1 MPRRPGLRTVGD
13 RPGRPS
19 STAHSRRRGPHRPI
33 KSRGDPAPRPDE
45 GRTQVSTAGHDQGT
59 GRHKVV
65 IVGGGFGGVQAAKA
79 LEGADVDVTIVDR
92 TNHHLFQP
100 LLYQVATGILSPG
113 LIAPALRRVLK
124 KQRNVRTLL
133 AEVGDIDLENKI
145 VHAAAPD
152 GQHLD
157 LPYDSLVVAAGATHA
172 YFGHPEW
179 AEHAPGMKSIEDARL
194 LRSRILGAYELAEV
208 ATDPAEQQAWMTFV
222 VVGAGPTGVEL
233 AGQLSELAR
242 HVLPR
247 EYRAI
252 DTRKARIILLDAAP
266 AVLPPFAKKLQDYT
280 RKTLEEKGIE
290 VRLNTMATDIDADS
304 ITVKGPQGE
313 ERIFSR
319 TKVWAAGVQASPLAE
334 LLAKASGGEVDRAGR
349 LAVDP
354 DCSLP
359 GHRDVFA
366 VGDMVSTIDRLP
378 GVAQVA
384 MQQGTYVGKL
394 IKARAAGDD
403 TTPAPF
409 RYFDKGSM
417 ATIGAREAV
426 ADVRG
431 VKFTGWL
438 GYLMWCYVHVMFL
451 IGWGNRLGT
460 LFNWV
465 RSLRYA
471 RYRGHRL
478 ISVTASYDK
487 SEDVHGEVPQ
497 EKVEHRPS
505 LDPRTAPGTPAP
517 PEGKPAASA

>member
-1 MPRRPGLRTVGD
+1 MTENHDRR
-13 RPGRPS
+13 
-19 STAHSRRRGPHRPI
+19 
-33 KSRGDPAPRPDE
+33 
-45 GRTQVSTAGHDQGT
+45 Q
-59 GRHKVV
+59 GRHRVV

-79 LEGADVDVTIVDR
+79 LKDADVDVTVVDR

-124 KQRNVRTLL
+124 KQRNARTLL
-133 AEVGDIDLENKI
+133 AEVGEIDLEDKL
-145 VHAAAPD
+145 VHASAPD
-152 GQHLD
+152 GQHVT
-157 LPYDSLVVAAGATHA
+157 LPYDTLIVAGGATHA

-179 AEHAPGMKSIEDARL
+179 ADHAPGMKTIEDARL

-208 ATDPAEQQAWMTFV
+208 ADDPAERQAYLTFV

-233 AGQLSELAR
+233 AGQLSELAL
-242 HVLPR
+242 HVLPE
-247 EYRAI
+247 EYRSI
-252 DTRKARIILLDAAP
+252 DTRQAKIILLDGAP
-266 AVLPPFAKKLQDYT
+266 AVLPPFARRLQRYT
-280 RKTLEEKGIE
+280 KKTLEGKGVEI
-290 VRLNTMATDIDADS
+290 RLNTMATHIDADS
-304 ITVKGPQGE
+304 ITVKGPDGE
-313 ERIFSR
+313 ERIVAR

-334 LLAKASGGEVDRAGR
+334 MLAKATGTEVDRAGR

-359 GHRDVFA
+359 GRRDVYA
-366 VGDMVSTIDRLP
+366 VGDMVSTIDQLP

-394 IKARAAGDD
+394 VAARAAGDD

-431 VKFTGWL
+431 LKFTGL
-438 GYLMWCYVHVMFL
+438 IGYLMWCYVHVMFL

-471 RYRGHRL
+471 RFRGHRL
-478 ISVTASYDK
+478 ISVTASYD
-487 SEDVHGEVPQ
+487 EDVADEHHNLHEYA
-497 EKVEHRPS
+497 EHRRD
-505 LDPRTAPGTPAP
+505 LDPRTRPADGHDAP
-517 PEGKPAASA
+517 PRQERSAAS

>member
-1 MPRRPGLRTVGD
+1 MTEHDD
-13 RPGRPS
+13 R
-19 STAHSRRRGPHRPI
+19 
-33 KSRGDPAPRPDE
+33 
-45 GRTQVSTAGHDQGT
+45 Q

-79 LEGADVDVTIVDR
+79 LRKADVDVTVVDR

-124 KQRNVRTLL
+124 SQRNARTLL
-133 AEVGDIDLENKI
+133 AEVGEIDLERK
-145 VHAAAPD
+145 VVSASAPD
-152 GQHLD
+152 GQHVT
-157 LPYDSLVVAAGATHA
+157 LPYDTLIVAGGATHA

-179 AEHAPGMKSIEDARL
+179 ADHAPGMKTIEDARL

-208 ATDPAEQQAWMTFV
+208 AEDPAEQEAYTTFV

-233 AGQLSELAR
+233 AGQLSELAQ
-242 HVLPR
+242 HVLPK
-247 EYRAI
+247 EYRTI
-252 DTRKARIILLDAAP
+252 DTRQARIILLDGAP
-266 AVLPPFAKKLQDYT
+266 SVLPPFATKLQRYT
-280 RKTLEEKGIE
+280 QKILESKGVEI
-290 VRLNTMATDIDADS
+290 RLNTMATDIDADS

-313 ERIFSR
+313 ERIVAR
-319 TKVWAAGVQASPLAE
+319 TKIWAAGVQASPLAE
-334 LLAKASGGEVDRAGR
+334 MIAKGTGAEVDQAGR

-359 GHRDVFA
+359 GRRDVYA
-366 VGDMVSTIDRLP
+366 IGDMVSTIDHLP

-394 IKARAAGDD
+394 VAARAAGDD
-403 TTPAPF
+403 TTPGPF
-409 RYFDKGSM
+409 KYFDKGTL

-431 VKFTGWL
+431 LKVTGFL
-438 GYLMWCYVHVMFL
+438 GYLIWCYVHVAFL

-471 RYRGHRL
+471 RFRGHRL
-478 ISVTASYDK
+478 ISVTASYDADAPDQHHNLH
-487 SEDVHGEVPQ
+487 ETA
-497 EKVEHRPS
+497 EHRGDV
-505 LDPRTAPGTPAP
+505 DPRRRPEDGRDSP
-517 PEGKPAASA
+517 PRPEHTAAS

>member
-1 MPRRPGLRTVGD
+1 M
-13 RPGRPS
+13 
-19 STAHSRRRGPHRPI
+19 
-33 KSRGDPAPRPDE
+33 
-45 GRTQVSTAGHDQGT
+45 STAGRDERQ

-79 LEGADVDVTIVDR
+79 LKGADVDVTVVDR

-124 KQRNVRTLL
+124 KQRNIRTLL
-133 AEVGDIDLENKI
+133 AEVGDIDLEAK
-145 VHAAAPD
+145 VVQAAAPD
-152 GQHLD
+152 GQHIE
-157 LPYDSLVVAAGATHA
+157 LPYDTLVVAAGATHA

-179 AEHAPGMKSIEDARL
+179 AEHAPGMKTIEDARL

-208 ATDPAEQQAWMTFV
+208 SDDPAEQQAYMTFV

-247 EYRAI
+247 EYRKI
-252 DTRKARIILLDAAP
+252 DTRQARIILLDGAP
-266 AVLPPFAKKLQDYT
+266 AVLPPFAEKLQRYT
-280 RKTLEEKGIE
+280 KKTLEEKGVEI
-290 VRLNTMATDIDADS
+290 RLNTMATDMDADS
-304 ITVKGPQGE
+304 ITVRGPGGE
-313 ERIFSR
+313 DRIVSR
-319 TKVWAAGVQASPLAE
+319 TKVWAAGVQASPLGEMLAE
-334 LLAKASGGEVDRAGR
+334 ASGAEVDRAGR
-349 LAVDP
+349 LPVDP

-359 GHRDVFA
+359 GHDDVFA

-394 IKARAAGDD
+394 IAARAKGDD

-409 RYFDKGSM
+409 KYFDKGSM

-426 ADVRG
+426 ADVQG

-438 GYLMWCYVHVMFL
+438 GYLMWCYIHVMFL
-451 IGWGNRLGT
+451 IGWGNRFGT
-460 LFNWV
+460 LYNWV
-465 RSLRYA
+465 RSLKYA
-471 RYRGHRL
+471 RFRGHRL
-478 ISVTASYDK
+478 ISVTASYDPA
-487 SEDVHGEVPQ
+487 EQRDHPARPRPEHQ
-497 EKVEHRPS
+497 E
-505 LDPRTAPGTPAP
+505 AATPLP
-517 PEGKPAASA
+517 TSQAAS

>member
-1 MPRRPGLRTVGD
+1 M
-13 RPGRPS
+13 S
-19 STAHSRRRGPHRPI
+19 
-33 KSRGDPAPRPDE
+33 E
-45 GRTQVSTAGHDQGT
+45 Q

-79 LEGADVDVTIVDR
+79 LRKADVDVTVVDR

-124 KQRNVRTLL
+124 NQRNVRTLL
-133 AEVGDIDLENKI
+133 AEVGRIDLEQKV

-152 GQHLD
+152 GQQVT
-157 LPYDSLVVAAGATHA
+157 LPYDTLIVAGGATHA

-179 AEHAPGMKSIEDARL
+179 AEHAPGMKTIEDARL
-194 LRSRILGAYELAEV
+194 LRSRVLGAYELAEV
-208 ATDPAEQQAWMTFV
+208 AQDPEEQKAYMTFV

-242 HVLPR
+242 YVLPR

-252 DTRKARIILLDAAP
+252 DTRQARIILLDAAP
-266 AVLPPFAKKLQDYT
+266 TVLPPFAKKLQRYT
-280 RKTLEEKGIE
+280 LKVLSDKGVE
-290 VRLNTMATDIDADS
+290 VRTDTMATEMDADS
-304 ITVKGPQGE
+304 ITVKGPRGE
-313 ERIFSR
+313 ERIVAR
-319 TKVWAAGVQASPLAE
+319 TKVWAAGVQASPLARM
-334 LLAKASGGEVDRAGR
+334 LAEATGTEVDKAGR

-359 GHRDVFA
+359 GRRDVYA
-366 VGDMVSTIDRLP
+366 IGDMVSTIDHLP

-384 MQQGTYVGKL
+384 MQQGVYVGKL
-394 IKARAAGDD
+394 VAARARGDE

-409 RYFDKGSM
+409 RYFDKGQL

-426 ADVRG
+426 ADVKG
-431 VKFTGWL
+431 IKITGIL
-438 GYLMWCYVHVMFL
+438 GYLIWCYVHVAFL

-460 LFNWV
+460 LFNWL

-471 RYRGHRL
+471 RFRGHRL
-478 ISVTASYDK
+478 ISVTASYD
-487 SEDVHGEVPQ
+487 EDTTSGHGNRHESSD
-497 EKVEHRPS
+497 HRDE
-505 LDPRTAPGTPAP
+505 LDAGTPP
-517 PEGKPAASA
+517 GNGRPGELSERSRAAS

>member
-1 MPRRPGLRTVGD
+1 MERADDVTENDDRRQ
-13 RPGRPS
+13 
-19 STAHSRRRGPHRPI
+19 SRHR
-33 KSRGDPAPRPDE
+33 
-45 GRTQVSTAGHDQGT
+45 
-59 GRHKVV
+59 VV

-79 LEGADVDVTIVDR
+79 LRHADVDVTVVDR

-124 KQRNVRTLL
+124 KQRNARTLL

-145 VHAAAPD
+145 VHASAPD
-152 GQHLD
+152 GQHVA
-157 LPYDSLVVAAGATHA
+157 LPYDTLIVAGGATHA

-179 AEHAPGMKSIEDARL
+179 AEHAPGMKTIEDARL

-208 ATDPAEQQAWMTFV
+208 ATDPAEQRAYMTFV
-222 VVGAGPTGVEL
+222 VVGAGPTGVEV
-233 AGQLSELAR
+233 AGQLSELAH
-242 HVLPR
+242 HVLPK
-247 EYRAI
+247 EYRTI
-252 DTRKARIILLDAAP
+252 DTRQARIILLDGAP
-266 AVLPPFAKKLQDYT
+266 AVLPPFAARLQRYT
-280 RKTLEEKGIE
+280 KRTLEKKGVEI
-290 VRLNTMATDIDADS
+290 RLDTMATDMDADS

-313 ERIFSR
+313 ERIVAR

-334 LLAKASGGEVDRAGR
+334 TLAKATGTEVDGAGR

-359 GHRDVFA
+359 GRRDVYA
-366 VGDMVSTIDRLP
+366 IGDMVSTIDHLP

-394 IKARAAGDD
+394 VAARAAGDD

-431 VKFTGWL
+431 LKFTGIL
-438 GYLMWCYVHVMFL
+438 GYLLWCYVHVMFL

-471 RYRGHRL
+471 RFRGHRL
-478 ISVTASYDK
+478 ISVTASYD
-487 SEDVHGEVPQ
+487 EDVTDEHHNLHEPA
-497 EKVEHRPS
+497 EHRS
-505 LDPRTAPGTPAP
+505 HVDPRARPADGRDRP
-517 PEGKPAASA
+517 SQQERSAAS

>member
-1 MPRRPGLRTVGD
+1 M
-13 RPGRPS
+13 
-19 STAHSRRRGPHRPI
+19 STAEH
-33 KSRGDPAPRPDE
+33 DE
-45 GRTQVSTAGHDQGT
+45 RQ

-79 LEGADVDVTIVDR
+79 LKGADVDVTIVDR

-133 AEVGDIDLENKI
+133 AEVGDIDLEAKV

-152 GQHLD
+152 GQRIT
-157 LPYDSLVVAAGATHA
+157 LPYDTLVVAAGATHA

-208 ATDPAEQQAWMTFV
+208 ATTEEEKQAWMTFV

-233 AGQLSELAR
+233 AGQLAELAQY
-242 HVLPR
+242 VLPR
-247 EYRAI
+247 EYRSI
-252 DTRKARIILLDAAP
+252 DTRSARIILLDAAP

-280 RKTLEEKGIE
+280 RKTLEKKGIE
-290 VRLNTMATDIDADS
+290 VRLNTMATDMDADS
-304 ITVKGPQGE
+304 ITVKGPNGE
-313 ERIFSR
+313 ERIVAR

-359 GHRDVFA
+359 GRSDVFA
-366 VGDMVSTIDRLP
+366 IGDMVSTIDRLP

-394 IKARAAGDD
+394 IKARAKGDD

-431 VKFTGWL
+431 IKLTGWI
-438 GYLMWCYVHVMFL
+438 GYFIWCYVHVMFL
-451 IGWGNRLGT
+451 IGWGNRFGT
-460 LFNWV
+460 LYNWL

-487 SEDVHGEVPQ
+487 AVDP
-497 EKVEHRPS
+497 EKPLGAGTDERAE
-505 LDPRTAPGTPAP
+505 LDPRVSPGSPPAP
-517 PEGKPAASA
+517 DERPAATA

>member
-1 MPRRPGLRTVGD
+1 M
-13 RPGRPS
+13 
-19 STAHSRRRGPHRPI
+19 A
-33 KSRGDPAPRPDE
+33 
-45 GRTQVSTAGHDQGT
+45 TAGHDESAGATSTGADRQ
-59 GRHKVV
+59 GRHRVV
-65 IVGGGFGGVQAAKA
+65 IVGGGFGGVQTAKA
-79 LEGADVDVTIVDR
+79 LRGADVDITLVDR

-133 AEVGDIDLENKI
+133 AEVGELDLERKV

-152 GQHLD
+152 GQHVD
-157 LPYDSLVVAAGATHA
+157 LPYDTLVVAAGATHA
-172 YFGHPEW
+172 YFGHDEW
-179 AEHAPGMKSIEDARL
+179 AEHAPGMKTIEDARL

-208 ATDPAEQQAWMTFV
+208 STDPDERQAYMTFV

-242 HVLPR
+242 YVLPR
-247 EYRAI
+247 EYRSI
-252 DTRKARIILLDAAP
+252 DTRQARIVLLDGAP
-266 AVLPPFAKKLQDYT
+266 SVLPPFATKLQKYT
-280 RKTLEEKGIE
+280 KRTLEEKGVE
-290 VRLNTMATDIDADS
+290 VRLNSMATHIDADS
-304 ITVKGPQGE
+304 ITVKHPGGE
-313 ERIFSR
+313 DRILAR

-334 LLAKASGGEVDRAGR
+334 MLATATGTEVDKAGH
-349 LAVDP
+349 LPVDP

-359 GHRDVFA
+359 GRRDVYA

-394 IKARAAGDD
+394 IAARSRGDD

-431 VKFTGWL
+431 IKVTGWI
-438 GYLMWCYVHVMFL
+438 GYLLWCYVHVMFL

-471 RYRGHRL
+471 RYRSHRL
-478 ISVTASYDK
+478 ISVRASYDA
-487 SEDVHGEVPQ
+487 SVAERHHSDEDFGRDIP
-497 EKVEHRPS
+497 K
-505 LDPRTAPGTPAP
+505 
-517 PEGKPAASA
+517 AAS